1 MKYYNILDYYDKNN
15 DKDCAY
21 DELVYLFNNILIDSN
36 EEDIK
41 KYINKNVHKLKYNS
55 MDPYL
60 LAQQLINAAK
70 EYGLVVNQI
79 LIQIFILGIQ
89 NEIFIEKCGRSK
101 LYREGDVKCKLL
113 ECDLTAITFCNTHNI
128 FLGYSKIMENKIK
141 NKNYKIDGIFTG
153 INFDEDI
160 KELALLK

>member
-1 MKYYNILDYYDKNN
+1 MTTNYTTQNDLLLNKLLDFYDKNN

-60 LAQQLINAAK
+60 LAHSIIAA
-70 EYGLVVNQI
+70 V
-79 LIQIFILGIQ
+79 
-89 NEIFIEKCGRSK
+89 
-101 LYREGDVKCKLL
+101 
-113 ECDLTAITFCNTHNI
+113 
-128 FLGYSKIMENKIK
+128 
-141 NKNYKIDGIFTG
+141 
-153 INFDEDI
+153 
-160 KELALLK
+160 